1 LTLSWTAV
9 SGAASYTVQRANN
22 AAFNGTVTNIATGVT
37 ALTQAVTGLTAG
49 ATYYF
54 RVVGVNGANSAN
66 GAASAAV
73 TTLAA
78 TPGIPTGLASSAVTS
93 TGYTLGW
100 NNVTGATGYNVLLN
114 GVVVSANQVGRT
126 YVVTGVTPNTV
137 YGPYTVQACSNAGT
151 TCSAASATPVSVT
164 TSPLAPAAPTAT
176 ALAATTL
183 TLNWGTPVTG
193 VTYTVQRA
201 TNAAFTGAVNSTG
214 TITGASQAVTGLTG
228 NTTYYFRVTATNA
241 GGSTVGSVSTTG
253 ALTLPNIP
261 TGVSA
266 ANGTTGGAITGGLN
280 WTNPT
285 GGATNYTVSWSGPA
299 TNTGSTTTTSGTQV
313 TITGATANQVFA
325 MTVKANNASGSSA
338 ATTAV
343 NVTVR

>member
-1 LTLSWTAV
+1 M
-9 SGAASYTVQRANN
+9 
-22 AAFNGTVTNIATGVT
+22 
-37 ALTQAVTGLTAG
+37 
-49 ATYYF
+49 
-54 RVVGVNGANSAN
+54 
-66 GAASAAV
+66 
-73 TTLAA
+73 
-78 TPGIPTGLASSAVTS
+78 
-93 TGYTLGW
+93 
-100 NNVTGATGYNVLLN
+100 LLN
-114 GVVVSANQVGRT
+114 GVAVSANQAGRT
-126 YVVTGVTPNTV
+126 YVVTGATPNTA

-176 ALAATTL
+176 ALTAATL

-241 GGSTVGSVSTTG
+241 GGSTVGLVSTTG
-253 ALTLPNIP
+253 ALTLPGIP
-261 TGVSA
+261 AGVSA
-266 ANGTTGGAITGGLN
+266 ANGTAGGAITGGLN

-285 GGATNYTVSWSGPA
+285 GGAANYTVSWSGPVVAGVNQA
-299 TNTGSTTTTSGTQV
+299 TNTGSATATSGGQV
-313 TITGATANQVFA
+313 TIAGATANQVYA